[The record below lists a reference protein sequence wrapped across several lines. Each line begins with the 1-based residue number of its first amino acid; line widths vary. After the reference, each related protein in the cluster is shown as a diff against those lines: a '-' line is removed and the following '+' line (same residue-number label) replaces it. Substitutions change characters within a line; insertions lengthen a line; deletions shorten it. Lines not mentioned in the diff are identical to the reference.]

1 MFQTIELIEPYLV
14 GLALLS
20 WELFVGWCFWSS
32 IRSDVGLDRGR
43 PVSDRNVE
51 TVKPSVA
58 RADRGAGIRTPY
70 VPTASA

>member
-14 GLALLS
+14 GLALLL
-20 WELFVGWCFWSS
+20 WESFVGWCLWAS

-43 PVSDRNVE
+43 PVSEGHIE
-51 TVKPSVA
+51 TDKPSLV
-58 RADRGAGIRTPY
+58 RGDRSAATRTPY